1 LELKVNSAE
10 LDDFGASEVLP
21 RVLVVDDDPLNLE
34 LLTSFLRAEQYQI
47 STVQSGQ
54 EAIAAI
60 QANPPDLVLL
70 DVMMPGLDG
79 FDVCTHIK
87 SNSAT
92 RLIRVLMVTALT
104 AREDRIRGLALGVD
118 DFLSKPVDRLELVT
132 RCRSLTRAKR
142 FTDELESTK
151 YVILALARAI
161 EARDGYTEQHTERVA
176 ARAVALGERLG
187 LSSNA
192 LHVLQRGC
200 MLHDVGKIGISESIL
215 GKPSSL
221 TGDEFALMREHP
233 VKGVAICRPLRSRLI
248 AQALPIVRHHH
259 ERIDGAGY
267 PDGLKGTDIPLGARI
282 AAIADAYDAMVSDRP
297 YRMGMSPA
305 RALDVLRAGAGTQ
318 WDAQLVAAFVELDAR
333 ILDAGLVPDEGAAGE
348 ML

>member
-1 LELKVNSAE
+1 MQQDE
-10 LDDFGASEVLP
+10 LDDFGAAEALP

-34 LLTSFLRAEQYQI
+34 LLTSFLRAEAYEI
-47 STVQSGQ
+47 STAQSGRD
-54 EAIAAI
+54 AIAAI

-79 FDVCTHIK
+79 FAVCAHLK
-87 SNSAT
+87 SNPAT
-92 RLIRVLMVTALT
+92 RLIRVLMVTALA
-104 AREDRIRGLALGVD
+104 AREDRMRGLDLGVD
-118 DFLSKPVDRLELVT
+118 DFLSKPVDRLELIT

-192 LHVLQRGC
+192 LRVLQRGC
-200 MLHDVGKIGISESIL
+200 MLHDVGKIGISEAIL
-215 GKPSSL
+215 GKPGPL

-259 ERIDGAGY
+259 ERIDGTGY
-267 PDGLKGTDIPLGARI
+267 PDRLEGADIPLGARI

-297 YRMGMSPA
+297 YRTGMPMA
-305 RALDVLRAGAGTQ
+305 RALEVLRTGAGTQ
-318 WDAQLVAAFVELDAR
+318 WDARLVAAFVGLDAR
-333 ILDAGLVPDEGAAGE
+333 ILDPGLVPDEGIAGA